1 MQIDIVSVFPE
12 YFDVTGLSLLGKA
25 QEKGL
30 VTIRAHNLRDWTHDV
45 HHSVDDTPVGG
56 GAGMVMKPEVWG
68 RCLDDLLDMPDGS
81 ALQPPTMDQTTDTAD
96 TEEEKEAMKSSGDKS
111 HGIASEADL
120 SADSHEADLAGPV
133 LIFPNPSA
141 PLFTQADATE
151 LSRTE
156 RLIFGCGRYEGYD
169 ARIPDYY
176 RNQGIDVREY
186 SIGDYVLNGG
196 EVAVSVMLEAITRL
210 LPGFMGNPES
220 MSTPLATMYSMGA
233 KWPSR
238 SCWRPSPGSCQASWA
253 ILNPSCKSPIP
264 GMSHCWSIASTH
276 APPPGVAWLCPT
288 AGISPVHTPHHL
300 AWHGCARDTDQR
312 RPRKGGQIPARRG
325 HQENQSNPSRPD
337 RPIGLL
343 HPR

>member
-30 VTIRAHNLRDWTHDV
+30 VTIRAHNLRNWTHDV

-68 RCLDDLLDMPDGS
+68 QCLDDLLDMPDGS

-96 TEEEKEAMKSSGDKS
+96 TEEEKEAMKSSGGKS
-111 HGIASEADL
+111 YGIASEADP

-210 LPGFMGNPES
+210 LPGFMGNPASIVQES
-220 MSTPLATMYSMGA
+220 YTGDEPLLEYRQYTRPTTWRGMAVPEILTSGDHGKVDRFRRDEAIRRTSRIRPDLIARLDCSTLDKHDRRLLEDLGWDTGKTHPRPL
-233 KWPSR
+233 
-238 SCWRPSPGSCQASWA
+238 
-253 ILNPSCKSPIP
+253 
-264 GMSHCWSIASTH
+264 
-276 APPPGVAWLCPT
+276 
-288 AGISPVHTPHHL
+288 
-300 AWHGCARDTDQR
+300 DQ
-312 RPRKGGQIPARRG
+312 
-325 HQENQSNPSRPD
+325 QSN
-337 RPIGLL
+337 
-343 HPR
+343 